1 MVSSFP
7 PKQLLLRID
16 EMYQAD
22 AAAVAAG
29 VSSDELMENAGA
41 AVTAEVARRWPSR
54 PVTVLCGPG
63 NNGGDGFVVARLL
76 RNQKWPVRV
85 ALLGAADALEGDAK
99 RNAERWGGPIEAL
112 SPTCL
117 DGAELVVDALFGAGL
132 KRAISGVAAEVLNAI
147 GDIPIVSIDTPSGL
161 QGDTGIVEEGGA
173 AARPCLTVTF
183 FRRKPGHVLLPGR
196 ETCGELV
203 VADIGIPES
212 VLASIAPRQA
222 ANAPELWEAEFPWPK
237 LTDHKYKR
245 GHAVVTGGRHM
256 TGAARMAA
264 MAAQRVG
271 AGMVSVAAPMDAVVV
286 YKITLT
292 TPLVHSIRDSAAYME
307 CVGEPR
313 VSAILVGPGNQAI
326 GTTRE
331 RALIALRTG
340 KPVVLDADALTV
352 FEDAC
357 PLLYETISGPCVMTP
372 HDGEFAKVFPDLG
385 IVDAG
390 DKIEKARA
398 AARLSGAVV
407 LLKGADTVIASP
419 DGRAVVNENA
429 PADLATGGAGDV
441 LAGFITGLLAQGM
454 APFEASCAGAWLH
467 GAAACEFG
475 PGLVAE
481 DLINALPSVLRS
493 LKSRKAFSQ

>member
-1 MVSSFP
+1 
-7 PKQLLLRID
+7 
-16 EMYQAD
+16 MYRAD

-29 VSSDELMENAGA
+29 VSSDELMENAGTAVA
-41 AVTAEVARRWPSR
+41 AEIARRWPSR
-54 PVTVLCGPG
+54 KVTVLCGPG
-63 NNGGDGFVVARLL
+63 NNGGDGFVVAGLL
-76 RNQKWPVRV
+76 RNQGWPVRV
-85 ALLGAADALEGDAK
+85 ALLGGAEALEGDAK
-99 RNAERWGGPIEAL
+99 QNAERWGEPIEAL
-112 SPTCL
+112 SPACL

-132 KRAISGVAAEVLNAI
+132 KRAITDASAKVMNAI
-147 GDIPIVSIDTPSGL
+147 GDIPVVSIDTPSGL
-161 QGDTGIVEEGGA
+161 HGDTGTVEDGGA
-173 AARPCLTVTF
+173 VVRACLTVTF

-196 ETCGELV
+196 ELCGELV
-203 VADIGIPES
+203 VADIGIPDS
-212 VLASIAPRQA
+212 VLEAIAPRQA

-292 TPLVHSIRDSAAYME
+292 TPLVHAIRDSAAYME

-352 FEDAC
+352 FE
-357 PLLYETISGPCVMTP
+357 
-372 HDGEFAKVFPDLG
+372 
-385 IVDAG
+385 
-390 DKIEKARA
+390 
-398 AARLSGAVV
+398 
-407 LLKGADTVIASP
+407 
-419 DGRAVVNENA
+419 
-429 PADLATGGAGDV
+429 
-441 LAGFITGLLAQGM
+441 
-454 APFEASCAGAWLH
+454 
-467 GAAACEFG
+467 
-475 PGLVAE
+475 
-481 DLINALPSVLRS
+481 
-493 LKSRKAFSQ
+493 